1 MRCTCAHA
9 RREARAEAFRE
20 AADWCDDWA
29 EEHTSHTAVAHT
41 LRVAGAAFAARAK
54 AATSRQPDR
63 RDSIV
68 DCVEDDGFVTVH
80 PPTWPSEDGG
90 LDG

>member
-20 AADWCDDWA
+20 AADWLADENERLLDGYQPRD
-29 EEHTSHTAVAHT
+29 AVAHFT
-41 LRVAGAAFAARAK
+41 VLADAEIA
-54 AATSRQPDR
+54 RQPQRMD
-63 RDSIV
+63 IV